1 MAERQQDAR
10 RKIFSPLQLF
20 HSLPSQMWSG
30 FHPLHPMESTLNKV
44 ADNLLTAKSKGHF
57 LVLILMSVL
66 KYLTHQSFFPISI
79 PEQNLVLMF
88 LLSSESS
95 LYLVYSSLS
104 TCPLHVAYLQGY
116 NWGPPVFMPC
126 VHSEEAQWHLCSSYC
141 LHFSDCILGLLESAI
156 IHPVILKFPAFSIF
170 RNHKVLS
177 CLAPYVFEFSFPPFP
192 LLLPLHGCL
201 SSLLWSICSGLLLVS
216 LLSLVL
222 SLHPQNYCKCH
233 LQDRNFI
240 TSMATIHSSPNVL
253 CWLQP

>member
-1 MAERQQDAR
+1 MAERQQDAK

-156 IHPVILKFPAFSIF
+156 IHPVIL
-170 RNHKVLS
+170 N
-177 CLAPYVFEFSFPPFP
+177 
-192 LLLPLHGCL
+192 
-201 SSLLWSICSGLLLVS
+201 S
-216 LLSLVL
+216 LLSPFSGITKSCRVL
-222 SLHPQNYCKCH
+222 LPMFLSFLFLHSHCYFLCTGAYHP
-233 LQDRNFI
+233 
-240 TSMATIHSSPNVL
+240 SSEVFAVVFS
-253 CWLQP
+253 